1 MSKTFVDLFSGCGG
15 LSLGMEKAGFKLVF
29 ASDIDP
35 ICSETFLNNNHL
47 SPENMF
53 IGDIT
58 QLNANISEYLHLI
71 RNVDLVCGGPP
82 CQGFSMANR
91 QRIIDDPRNNLY
103 KEFLSFLSITKPK
116 FFLMENVKGM
126 LNRIEEVKDYNVSY
140 SIFNAC
146 NYGVPQSRERLII
159 IGNRIGVDSVQVIND
174 IKSKSKKYQKF
185 TLYDAIGDLPELKPN
200 KLKNHTSIE
209 NDAIG
214 FFKKDY
220 DYKNTSFYQFI
231 NDNKKVYY
239 LYNHKNRYNNDRDI
253 EIFRRLPQG
262 ANSLHP
268 SIEDIMPYKTRNHIF
283 KDKYFK
289 LIYDDVCKTIT
300 SHMRYDCNMYIHPL
314 QARGLSPRE
323 AARVQTFPDDFIFYG
338 PQNSWYKQIGNA
350 VPVQLA
356 KAIGEEVIKYL

>member
-1 MSKTFVDLFSGCGG
+1 MLFRS
-15 LSLGMEKAGFKLVF
+15 
-29 ASDIDP
+29 
-35 ICSETFLNNNHL
+35 
-47 SPENMF
+47 
-53 IGDIT
+53 
-58 QLNANISEYLHLI
+58 
-71 RNVDLVCGGPP
+71 
-82 CQGFSMANR
+82 
-91 QRIIDDPRNNLY
+91 
-103 KEFLSFLSITKPK
+103 
-116 FFLMENVKGM
+116 
-126 LNRIEEVKDYNVSY
+126 
-140 SIFNAC
+140 
-146 NYGVPQSRERLII
+146 
-159 IGNRIGVDSVQVIND
+159 

-289 LIYDDVCKTIT
+289 LIYDDVCKLLPHI
-300 SHMRYDCNMYIHPL
+300 
-314 QARGLSPRE
+314 
-323 AARVQTFPDDFIFYG
+323 
-338 PQNSWYKQIGNA
+338 
-350 VPVQLA
+350 
-356 KAIGEEVIKYL
+356 